1 MYRAGT
7 SWAMVA
13 VAALLLAATERAVST
28 AQAPPSPQPSATPT
42 TATTGLGTV
51 IGRAWKGDTQ
61 PYPQPRIRLR
71 NIATGRPVART
82 IGDAE
87 GRFHFERVEP
97 NAYVVELVS
106 GNDRVLAVSDLF
118 GVPSGGQASTVVR
131 LSSKTPWVSG
141 FFGNAAAAAISAAS
155 AIGVTAIGS
164 SGTPASAQ

>member
-13 VAALLLAATERAVST
+13 VAALLLAVTANPVAT
-28 AQAPPSPQPSATPT
+28 AQAPTSPQPSAAPT
-42 TATTGLGTV
+42 AMTSGLGVV
-51 IGRAWKGDTQ
+51 IGTAWRGDTQ

-71 NIATGRPVART
+71 NVATGRTVART
-82 IGDAE
+82 IGDAQ
-87 GRFHFERVEP
+87 GRFQFERVEP

-106 GNDRVLAVSDLF
+106 GDDKVLAVSDLF
-118 GVPSGGQASTVVR
+118 GVPSGGQVSTVVR
-131 LSSKTPWVSG
+131 LSSKAPWAAG